1 MALKVIKDEF
11 SLQPEFTNMF
21 LDEAKIVSRLSHPNI
36 VHVEELGNE
45 GKRLYLAM
53 ELLAGQ
59 SLWHLWSACR
69 ERGVRLRYETIAWI
83 GARVASG
90 LHHAHELSIDGI
102 VQGLV
107 HRDVNA
113 SNIIVG
119 YDGTV
124 KIIDFGL
131 AKARGRISQTAAGVV
146 KGKLAYM
153 SPEQA
158 VGKPLDRRTDV
169 FALAATLWEVT
180 TDRRLFKGTDDVD
193 TLKRVY
199 AAKIPDPTKLVE
211 GYPAALWEVLKR
223 GLKRHADERWPD
235 ALAFSVAL
243 DEVAKSGKGGDAS
256 TVAKVMGELFAEQRA
271 RQERWTAEASRQDG
285 AAAMETLRPPRLD
298 EGAESASSIVSAAP
312 ISVRP
317 RPIASPSA
325 SASVSASLDSLFL
338 LAADLMAIAS
348 RTEESTTP
356 AGDSQEEKE
365 ATVSPLRK
373 DSDRPTKNATA
384 ANASATAPV
393 PPAKDAKSATRSS
406 AEPAHAAAPAPL
418 DGAGRSGG
426 PRGCCSCSPPR
437 PSRWWP
443 RSSLTSREPGTE
455 GGTRTL
461 TPLRT
466 ADFESAASTIPPLR
480 LACPPP
486 TTSAESSRRRFCDWQ
501 LFLFL
506 LWIDFDVQRCS
517 PKKEHP
523 PMSNLRM
530 TLDHLASVF
539 ASSVLDAIR
548 GASLQEILAESAGGG
563 ARRPGRPRL
572 EATVATEASHAGAPS
587 SPAGARRRRGRLARR
602 SAGDISQIV
611 DSIVSLLERRSD
623 GLRAEQIRAELG
635 LEAKELPRP
644 IARRSPPSGST
655 SRGRSAP
662 PPTSPAAPPARG
674 QDQLGQQR
682 RHRSRRQEGRRRQE
696 ARYRQEGG
704 QDGEEVRPQVRRV
717 ERQQHRV
724 CLNGPAA
731 FPLQSSAGA

>member
-1 MALKVIKDEF
+1 MATVYLGRAKDGRAVALKVIKDEF

-356 AGDSQEEKE
+356 ARRFPRGKRGDGVSAAQGQRPTDEKRYRCQRQRDCSRAAGEGREERDE
-365 ATVSPLRK
+365 RDEEQRRARARRCPRAARRSRSIRRAHVAVAPARRRGHRAGGRGHLSPLV
-373 DSDRPTKNATA
+373 NH
-384 ANASATAPV
+384 V
-393 PPAKDAKSATRSS
+393 PK
-406 AEPAHAAAPAPL
+406 EGL
-418 DGAGRSGG
+418 E
-426 PRGCCSCSPPR
+426 
-437 PSRWWP
+437 PSRP
-443 RSSLTSREPGTE
+443 CERRILN
-455 GGTRTL
+455 
-461 TPLRT
+461 
-466 ADFESAASTIPPLR
+466 PLR
-480 LACPPP
+480 LPFRHFG
-486 TTSAESSRRRFCDWQ
+486 SRALHLPR
-501 LFLFL
+501 
-506 LWIDFDVQRCS
+506 VQSR
-517 PKKEHP
+517 HGV
-523 PMSNLRM
+523 
-530 TLDHLASVF
+530 VF
-539 ASSVLDAIR
+539 AIGNFFSSFFGLISMYN
-548 GASLQEILAESAGGG
+548 GA
-563 ARRPGRPRL
+563 ARK
-572 EATVATEASHAGAPS
+572 
-587 SPAGARRRRGRLARR
+587 R
-602 SAGDISQIV
+602 ST
-611 DSIVSLLERRSD
+611 
-623 GLRAEQIRAELG
+623 
-635 LEAKELPRP
+635 LPCP
-644 IARRSPPSGST
+644 I
-655 SRGRSAP
+655 
-662 PPTSPAAPPARG
+662 
-674 QDQLGQQR
+674 
-682 RHRSRRQEGRRRQE
+682 
-696 ARYRQEGG
+696 
-704 QDGEEVRPQVRRV
+704 
-717 ERQQHRV
+717 
-724 CLNGPAA
+724 
-731 FPLQSSAGA
+731 